1 MAELDNLENAL
12 EAVLFVCTD
21 PVTVKHLSEIFEKDE
36 KEIEDALVKLQERYE
51 QEDRGITIKQI
62 AGG

>member
-1 MAELDNLENAL
+1 MAKVKDLENAL

-21 PVTVKHLSEIFEKDE
+21 PVTVKHLSEIFDTEE
-36 KEIEDALVKLQERYE
+36 KEIEDALTKLKDRYDK
-51 QEDRGITIKQI
+51 EDRGITIKQI